1 MLAFG
6 PVRGPTLDSRAN
18 TLPLAALALC
28 GAALAGCGPAPAATG
43 ADPAAPPAPRDV
55 HVAEVAPAAWP
66 KTVRVTGTLVAS
78 DATTVRAEGAGV
90 LLELGVDLGAR
101 VAAGQ
106 ALARVD
112 DAPQRLEV
120 ERVMAALAE
129 ARARVGLAAALAS
142 EDGDE
147 LGPASDEQALTPETA
162 PAVRLARAQLV
173 EAQARHAR
181 VLQLTRDGIATLAE
195 RDAAVAAL
203 GVAEERVRSALD
215 ALEADRAA
223 IAVRRAELALA
234 RERLARTVT
243 RAPFAGVIAARLLS
257 PGERVDV
264 GTPLLRLVRVD
275 PLRLVVDVPELVA
288 AGLRPGLT
296 LSAQVDG
303 LAATVEAEVTRV
315 SPEIDAAARTR
326 RVEADVP
333 NPDGALPAGAFVRLE
348 LVLDPAAQT
357 LTAPSRAV
365 RSFAGLDKL
374 LVVTPEGVAREV
386 LVQLGRRDAERVE
399 VLDGMPAGSRVVL
412 DPGGLQDGAPVRVVE

>member
-1 MLAFG
+1 MLASG
-6 PVRGPTLDSRAN
+6 RVSGPTLDPR
-18 TLPLAALALC
+18 LLAAVLVSC
-28 GAALAGCGPAPAATG
+28 GPALAGCGRAPAATG
-43 ADPAAPPAPRDV
+43 GDAAPPAAPREV
-55 HVAEVAPAAWP
+55 KVATVAPAAWP
-66 KTVRVTGTLVAS
+66 KTVRVTGTLIAS
-78 DATTVRAEGAGV
+78 DAATIRAEGAGV

-112 DAPQRLEV
+112 DDPQRLEV
-120 ERVMAALAE
+120 ERAMAALAE
-129 ARARVGLAAALAS
+129 ARARVGLAATLAS
-142 EDGDE
+142 EGGDE
-147 LGPASDEQALTPETA
+147 LGRPADEQALTPEAA

-215 ALEADRAA
+215 ALEADRAT

-257 PGERVDV
+257 PGERVEV

-288 AGLRPGLT
+288 ADLRPGLT

-315 SPEIDAAARTR
+315 SPEIDATARTR

-333 NPDGALPAGAFVRLE
+333 NEGGALPAGAFVRLE
-348 LVLDPAAQT
+348 LVLDPEAKT
-357 LTAPSRAV
+357 LVAPANAV

-374 LVVTPEGVAREV
+374 LVVTEQGVAREV
-386 LVQLGRRDAERVE
+386 LVRLGRRDAERVE
-399 VLDGMPAGSRVVL
+399 VLDGAPAGSRVVL
-412 DPGGLQDGAPVRVVE
+412 DPGGLEDGAPVRVVE